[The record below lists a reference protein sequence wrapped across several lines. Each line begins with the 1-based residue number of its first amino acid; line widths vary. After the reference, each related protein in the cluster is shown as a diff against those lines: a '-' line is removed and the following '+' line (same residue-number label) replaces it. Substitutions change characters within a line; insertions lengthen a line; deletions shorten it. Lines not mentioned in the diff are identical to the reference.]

1 LPSFLDWL
9 CFCFLLVALM
19 RGDFNGYSGFCMI
32 AIEPFVSAKESRYNG
47 LIATYLWIYVR
58 QVLLFRS
65 LN

>member
-1 LPSFLDWL
+1 MGIVVLYDCDRAL
-9 CFCFLLVALM
+9 C
-19 RGDFNGYSGFCMI
+19 
-32 AIEPFVSAKESRYNG
+32 SAKESRYDG